1 MQASAEKPNAKAL
14 GHSNATGRK
23 AGDSHRRIVFLGI
36 DMLPPFKNKVGGALR
51 DHYCGGISVGPGHL
65 RHY

>member
-1 MQASAEKPNAKAL
+1 MQASAEKTNAKAL
-14 GHSNATGRK
+14 GHSSATGPK

-36 DMLPPFKNKVGGALR
+36 DMLPPLPDKVGGALGN
-51 DHYCGGISVGPGHL
+51 HYCGGISVGPGHL